1 MTHLSELSR
10 GTEARITTIEG
21 DDALLRKLLEMGI
34 EEGMQVVMLH
44 EGLLGRD
51 PLAISINDRI
61 VALRRREAAQIR
73 VETAA

>member
-1 MTHLSELSR
+1 MTHLSELKK
-10 GTEARITTIEG
+10 GTAARITAIEG

-34 EEGMQVVMLH
+34 EEGSEITMLH
-44 EGLLGRD
+44 EGPLGRD